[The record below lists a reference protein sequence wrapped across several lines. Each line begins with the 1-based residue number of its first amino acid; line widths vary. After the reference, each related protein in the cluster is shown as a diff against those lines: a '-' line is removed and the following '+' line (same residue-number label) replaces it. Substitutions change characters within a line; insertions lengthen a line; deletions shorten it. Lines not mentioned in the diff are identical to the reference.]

1 MRHLLPYLLLS
12 EHVHR
17 MAFPTRNRL
26 RINIQINSTDALHY
40 YKYNNAQKFTEI
52 YRNPKT
58 MFDTFPV
65 LTFPADG
72 LCLV

>member
-1 MRHLLPYLLLS
+1 MFFVGYIEKKLKKRTRDQYIMRHLLPYLLLS

-40 YKYNNAQKFTEI
+40 YKYNNAQKFTEMYI
-52 YRNPKT
+52 
-58 MFDTFPV
+58 V
-65 LTFPADG
+65 
-72 LCLV
+72 